1 MADDAEQSAREELD
15 SIRERI
21 AELPSAISLAAQLS
35 EGALE
40 RSGLELRVFHLVRAA
55 ALAASGAPG
64 SAWEVNLELMDD
76 HVSADEVTGMLAA
89 IAPIIGTARYLS
101 AVEAIVGTD

>member
-1 MADDAEQSAREELD
+1 MAEDTEQAARDELD

-21 AELPSAISLAAQLS
+21 AELPTAISLAAQLN

-40 RSGLELRVFHLVRAA
+40 RSGLDLRAFHLVRAA
-55 ALAASGAPG
+55 ALAATGAPS
-64 SAWEVNLELMDD
+64 SAWEVNLELMED
-76 HVSADEVTGMLAA
+76 HVSAEEITGMLAA

-101 AVEAIVGTD
+101 AVEAIVDGG